1 MRQLNNKDEII
12 NIIDDDDNN
21 IINNGKI
28 INDDDNNI
36 IINSKSINDVD
47 DDEID
52 LVDQK
57 DGKYVAQHNFDKLVD
72 LLYSDYSTKPVPL
85 TKAEVRSIIQRVDN
99 WEEKLSKCKMDN
111 TATRLG
117 NMNRDLINFITLN
130 MEVIQKGID
139 EAIASKRK
147 N

>member
-1 MRQLNNKDEII
+1 MNNKDEII

-72 LLYSDYSTKPVPL
+72 LLYSDYSAKPVPL

>member
-1 MRQLNNKDEII
+1 M
-12 NIIDDDDNN
+12 
-21 IINNGKI
+21 
-28 INDDDNNI
+28 
-36 IINSKSINDVD
+36 
-47 DDEID
+47 
-52 LVDQK
+52 LV
-57 DGKYVAQHNFDKLVD
+57 
-72 LLYSDYSTKPVPL
+72 YSPVGYRFSDF
-85 TKAEVRSIIQRVDN
+85 VRIGLPMNDN